1 MRCGTVEN
9 RNRTLAKLARPGH
22 ESTSPIHHSR
32 ASPPAQVHRTEIEYQ
47 QERRKQ
53 ILDFS
58 GKGASGGANDPFA
71 EFSQAAPERHPD
83 DRFDDFMWRLYLWR
97 LYVVAA
103 VEMLVAKWTDSFYTQ
118 FMIGILGVL
127 DAVLYVILTYKND
140 TSSSGSNSK
149 LGWTVYAYGFSTSY
163 YCVDFL
169 CFSFDAE
176 GGPLTYVLS
185 VQGLLD
191 LVAVIEGTAEL
202 LVNQNTV
209 FLRIFKLF
217 KVSHLENMFVTYVS
231 NGASARASDYCSSI
245 YHCLLTPAHFSLTR
259 PLADP

>member
-1 MRCGTVEN
+1 MHMQRE
-9 RNRTLAKLARPGH
+9 
-22 ESTSPIHHSR
+22 
-32 ASPPAQVHRTEIEYQ
+32 
-47 QERRKQ
+47 ERRKQ
-53 ILDFS
+53 IRDFPS
-58 GKGASGGANDPFA
+58 KGASGGANDSLA
-71 EFSQAAPERHPD
+71 ESSQAAPERHLD

-97 LYVVAA
+97 LYVIAA

-127 DAVLYVILTYKND
+127 DAVLYVVLTYNND
-140 TSSSGSNSK
+140 KSSSGSNSK
-149 LGWTVYAYGFSTSY
+149 LGWTVYAYGFSTAY

-169 CFSFDAE
+169 CFSLDAE
-176 GGPLTYVLS
+176 DGPLTYVLS

-217 KVSHLENMFVTYVS
+217 KVSHVENMFGTYVS
-231 NGASARASDYCSSI
+231 SGPSARANDYCSFV
-245 YHCLLTPAHFSLTR
+245 YHCFLTPAHFSLTR
-259 PLADP
+259 SLTNP